1 MLSTVKATSVYDYF
15 CEWLSATVYA
25 LEFCLLLLL
34 LQGSG
39 FDRECGEMPCQIAWW
54 RIQPL
59 SLKTA
64 TGSHHTSYN
73 RQQLEASTQAIKS

>member
-25 LEFCLLLLL
+25 LEFCLLVLL

-39 FDRECGEMPCQIAWW
+39 FDRECGEMPCQIA
-54 RIQPL
+54 
-59 SLKTA
+59 
-64 TGSHHTSYN
+64 
-73 RQQLEASTQAIKS
+73 